1 MYHTKDNIGSTRWPH
16 PSSVRQ
22 SRTSSDDGMG
32 DESIWLHSPPKV
44 SRFLFSSIATLLYTP
59 SITSVTIPS
68 TVKAIGKY
76 SFMDCLSLTSVTIP
90 EGVVEIGAGA
100 FSGCEALTEV
110 SIPSTVNTVRYRA
123 FGNCPALKT
132 IRFYHPIST
141 GLDIGQENLRKI
153 GIIVKTL

>member
-1 MYHTKDNIGSTRWPH
+1 
-16 PSSVRQ
+16 
-22 SRTSSDDGMG
+22 
-32 DESIWLHSPPKV
+32 
-44 SRFLFSSIATLLYTP
+44 
-59 SITSVTIPS
+59 
-68 TVKAIGKY
+68 
-76 SFMDCLSLTSVTIP
+76 MDCLSLTSVTIP
-90 EGVVEIGAGA
+90 EEVVEIGAGA

-141 GLDIGQENLRKI
+141 DLDIGQENLRKS